1 MTVSGIVKMITA
13 DSVGGRNKTMHV
25 LYVDGNMLL
34 NIKQVGPG
42 PGRVSVSVCVCVR
55 VCVRVCLCARVYVVY
70 PAVPPCIAPLA
81 VEPGQRR
88 VGVCAEDESIHGEAG
103 TLSTPGTSS

>member
-25 LYVDGNMLL
+25 LYIDGNMLL

-42 PGRVSVSVCVCVR
+42 PVVCLCLSVCVCVR
-55 VCVRVCLCARVYVVY
+55 VRVRVCVRACVCG
-70 PAVPPCIAPLA
+70 VP
-81 VEPGQRR
+81 G
-88 VGVCAEDESIHGEAG
+88 
-103 TLSTPGTSS
+103 STPVHRTASR

>member
-25 LYVDGNMLL
+25 LYIDGNMLL

-42 PGRVSVSVCVCVR
+42 PVVCVSVSCVCACACACA
-55 VCVRVCLCARVYVVY
+55 CVCARVYVVY

-88 VGVCAEDESIHGEAG
+88 VGVCAEDQRINSR
-103 TLSTPGTSS
+103 

>member
-25 LYVDGNMLL
+25 LYIDGNMLL

-42 PGRVSVSVCVCVR
+42 PVVCVCVS
-55 VCVRVCLCARVYVVY
+55 VCLCACACACVFVR
-70 PAVPPCIAPLA
+70 ACLCGVP
-81 VEPGQRR
+81 G
-88 VGVCAEDESIHGEAG
+88 
-103 TLSTPGTSS
+103 STPVHRTASR